1 VVVVDEKVVVDEG
14 ALEENEKAFVS
25 KAATFLC
32 VKRVFT
38 GYVAYCELSKC

>member
-1 VVVVDEKVVVDEG
+1 VAVRN
-14 ALEENEKAFVS
+14 LLRMVS

-38 GYVAYCELSKC
+38 GYVAYCELSKCWCRRAQDESLCE